1 MKVNPHGLN
10 SVGDPY
16 IVQMTTPVKQYQNVS
31 FQELMQYSLHNP
43 NRDRTLESI
52 EIHASK
58 PSTDHSM
65 DKMGLKGYQA
75 AHLDPTG
82 VISLFACISDPD
94 YYTLASPSARLQ
106 LIIDLATSLQEETEN
121 LRQSHLSRKRKKVHD
136 LIGAVYHGS
145 VLEDK
150 DYMDLFAG
158 LSCMKEMQFILI
170 KSSVQEN
177 IEEGEQ
183 HYDSSLKGEILFSSP
198 PDTWKRDYP
207 TWVVDYR
214 SRWVAIPNGKQ
225 AESISNIL
233 ASWIIQMEQ
242 TGWIVQWPEMEG
254 TKTELVEQLSQLSS
268 WQPSDKSLKKET
280 LACRLGKIKVM
291 NVFQQ
296 WQRRESVDT
305 FSLTA

>member
-1 MKVNPHGLN
+1 
-10 SVGDPY
+10 
-16 IVQMTTPVKQYQNVS
+16 MTTPVKQYQNVS

-58 PSTDHSM
+58 TSSDNYM
-65 DKMGLKGYQA
+65 ENMGLKGYHATQ
-75 AHLDPTG
+75 LDPTG
-82 VISLFACISDPD
+82 IISLFACISDPD
-94 YYTLASPSARLQ
+94 YYSLASPSARLQ
-106 LIIDLATSLQEETEN
+106 LIIDLATTLQEETEH
-121 LRQSHLSRKRKKVHD
+121 LRQTHLSRKRKKVHD

-150 DYMDLFAG
+150 DYLDLFAG
-158 LSCMKEMQFILI
+158 LSCMKEMQFILV

-183 HYDSSLKGEILFSSP
+183 QYDSSLKGEILFSSS

-207 TWVVDYR
+207 TWIVDYR
-214 SRWVAIPNGKQ
+214 SRWVAVPSEKQ
-225 AESISNIL
+225 AEPIGILL

-242 TGWIVQWPEMEG
+242 TGWIVQWPEIEG
-254 TKTELVEQLSQLSS
+254 TKTELVEQLSLLSS

-280 LACRLGKIKVM
+280 LSSRLGKIKSM

-296 WQRRESVDT
+296 WQRRDT
-305 FSLTA
+305 SAEVVSLTT